1 MTRMITIC
9 PLAGTQLFQI
19 QALLAPDD
27 SQNFSADV
35 LTAFLTERIGRTDVR
50 IHSIPWV
57 SKYQMNARIAE
68 HYRVGKVFLAGDAA
82 HVHPPTGGQGL
93 NTSIQDAYNLGWKMA
108 ASLRGAGEELLDS
121 YEQERRP
128 VAESLLHLSTLL
140 LDSQKQGGIKRE
152 RDVQQLDIQYTDSP
166 LAHTL
171 PERQHGLQA
180 GERAPDA
187 PLLGAGGQSLRLFQ
201 LLQGPDWNLLAYET
215 HGKVID
221 ARRGLRI
228 HHIGEQDELIDTL
241 GHFRESYHLAPG
253 QCVVIRPDGYL
264 LLLAN
269 AQCIL
274 FILLART
281 LFGISAGNLSA
292 AAAYIADCTHVRN
305 RRQAIGILTGCIGLG
320 GIVGAGVSGWLS
332 RISLSAPIYAA
343 FILVLGSALVAIWGL
358 KDPSTTSRTTDKIAA
373 FSARAI
379 LKMPVLRVLI
389 IVMLCHFFAYGMYS
403 SQLPVFLSDTFIW
416 NGLPFGPKALSYL
429 LMADGV
435 INIFVQLF
443 LLGWVSQYFSERKL
457 IILIFALLCTGFLT
471 AGIATTIPVLV
482 FAIVCISIADALAK
496 PTYLAAL
503 SVHVSP
509 ARQGIVI
516 GTAQALIAIAD
527 FISPVLGGFVLG
539 YALYGVWI
547 GIAIS
552 VAIIGLVTAMIYL
565 SKSSVLIVKPET
577 E

>member
-1 MTRMITIC
+1 MTTYTTTDVLICGAGVTGLTLAIELARHGVSFRLIEKRTTPFTGSRGKGIQPRTQEIFEDIGILNKVVAAGGLYPRLRTYRHDGSYVDSDIAHHTKPTHAEPYHLPLMVPQNVTETIMREQLKAWGHRVEFGCELRHFAQTSRTVTAYVAGPAGEEVIIAHYLIGADGGGSFVRKKLGVSFPGRTLGIHALVADASLSGLNRDIWHHFNDGDMARMITIC

-128 VAESLLHLSTLL
+128 VAESLLHLSTRL
-140 LDSQKQGGIKRE
+140 LDSQKQGGI
-152 RDVQQLDIQYTDSP
+152 
-166 LAHTL
+166 
-171 PERQHGLQA
+171 
-180 GERAPDA
+180 
-187 PLLGAGGQSLRLFQ
+187 
-201 LLQGPDWNLLAYET
+201 
-215 HGKVID
+215 
-221 ARRGLRI
+221 
-228 HHIGEQDELIDTL
+228 
-241 GHFRESYHLAPG
+241 
-253 QCVVIRPDGYL
+253 
-264 LLLAN
+264 
-269 AQCIL
+269 
-274 FILLART
+274 
-281 LFGISAGNLSA
+281 
-292 AAAYIADCTHVRN
+292 
-305 RRQAIGILTGCIGLG
+305 
-320 GIVGAGVSGWLS
+320 
-332 RISLSAPIYAA
+332 
-343 FILVLGSALVAIWGL
+343 
-358 KDPSTTSRTTDKIAA
+358 
-373 FSARAI
+373 
-379 LKMPVLRVLI
+379 
-389 IVMLCHFFAYGMYS
+389 
-403 SQLPVFLSDTFIW
+403 
-416 NGLPFGPKALSYL
+416 
-429 LMADGV
+429 
-435 INIFVQLF
+435 
-443 LLGWVSQYFSERKL
+443 
-457 IILIFALLCTGFLT
+457 CTGFLT

-565 SKSSVLIVKPET
+565 SKSSPLIVKPET

>member
-1 MTRMITIC
+1 MTRYT
-9 PLAGTQLFQI
+9 TT
-19 QALLAPDD
+19 
-27 SQNFSADV
+27 DV
-35 LTAFLTERIGRTDVR
+35 LICGAGVTGLTLAIELARHGISFRLIEKRTTPFTGSRGKGIQPRTQEIFEDLGILNKVVAAGGRYPRLRTYRHDGSYVDSDIAHNTKPTHAEPYHLPLMVPQNVTETIMREQLKAWGHRVEFGCELLHFAQTPRTVTAYV
-50 IHSIPWV
+50 
-57 SKYQMNARIAE
+57 
-68 HYRVGKVFLAGDAA
+68 AG
-82 HVHPPTGGQGL
+82 P
-93 NTSIQDAYNLGWKMA
+93 
-108 ASLRGAGEELLDS
+108 AGEEVIIAHYFLPVFLLVGLFAAS
-121 YEQERRP
+121 TAAVMSVLPFYIREMGGSPLIIGIIIATEAFSQFCAAP
-128 VAESLLHLSTLL
+128 LIGHLSDRVGRKRILIVTLAIAAI
-140 LDSQKQGGIKRE
+140 S
-152 RDVQQLDIQYTDSP
+152 
-166 LAHTL
+166 
-171 PERQHGLQA
+171 
-180 GERAPDA
+180 
-187 PLLGAGGQSLRLFQ
+187 
-201 LLQGPDWNLLAYET
+201 
-215 HGKVID
+215 
-221 ARRGLRI
+221 
-228 HHIGEQDELIDTL
+228 
-241 GHFRESYHLAPG
+241 
-253 QCVVIRPDGYL
+253 L
-264 LLLAN
+264 LLLAS

-292 AAAYIADCTHVRN
+292 AAAYIADHTHVRN

-332 RISLSAPIYAA
+332 GISLSAPIYAA
-343 FILVLGSALVAIWGL
+343 FILVLGSVLVAFLGL
-358 KDPSTTSRTTDKIAA
+358 KAPSTASLTPDKIAA

-443 LLGWVSQYFSERKL
+443 LLGWMSQYFSERKL
-457 IILIFALLCTGFLT
+457 IILIFTLLCAGFLT
-471 AGIATTIPVLV
+471 AGIATTIPVLI

-527 FISPVLGGFVLG
+527 FISPVLGGFILG

-547 GIAIS
+547 GIAIT
-552 VAIIGLVTAMIYL
+552 VAIIGLVTAMTYL
-565 SKSSVLIVKPET
+565 SKRSPLIAKPET

>member
-1 MTRMITIC
+1 MTRYT
-9 PLAGTQLFQI
+9 TT
-19 QALLAPDD
+19 
-27 SQNFSADV
+27 DV
-35 LTAFLTERIGRTDVR
+35 LIC
-50 IHSIPWV
+50 
-57 SKYQMNARIAE
+57 
-68 HYRVGKVFLAGDAA
+68 
-82 HVHPPTGGQGL
+82 
-93 NTSIQDAYNLGWKMA
+93 
-108 ASLRGAGEELLDS
+108 GAGVTGLTLAIELARHGVSFRLIEKRTTPFIGS
-121 YEQERRP
+121 RGKGIQPRTQEIFEDLGILNKV
-128 VAESLLHLSTLL
+128 VA
-140 LDSQKQGGIKRE
+140 
-152 RDVQQLDIQYTDSP
+152 
-166 LAHTL
+166 
-171 PERQHGLQA
+171 
-180 GERAPDA
+180 
-187 PLLGAGGQSLRLFQ
+187 AGGLYPRLRTYRHD
-201 LLQGPDWNLLAYET
+201 G
-215 HGKVID
+215 
-221 ARRGLRI
+221 
-228 HHIGEQDELIDTL
+228 
-241 GHFRESYHLAPG
+241 SY
-253 QCVVIRPDGYL
+253 
-264 LLLAN
+264 
-269 AQCIL
+269 IL

-332 RISLSAPIYAA
+332 RISLGAPIYAA
-343 FILVLGSALVAIWGL
+343 FILVLGAALVAIWGL
-358 KDPSTTSRTTDKIAA
+358 KDPSTTSCTTDKIAS

-471 AGIATTIPVLV
+471 AGIATTIPVLI

-527 FISPVLGGFVLG
+527 FISPVLGGLVLG

>member
-1 MTRMITIC
+1 MNTNVYENTDSETIT
-9 PLAGTQLFQI
+9 PLNKRRILPVF
-19 QALLAPDD
+19 LLVGLYAASTAAVMSVLPFYIREMGGSPLIIGIIIATEAFSQFCAAP
-27 SQNFSADV
+27 
-35 LTAFLTERIGRTDVR
+35 LIGHLSD
-50 IHSIPWV
+50 
-57 SKYQMNARIAE
+57 
-68 HYRVGKVFLAGDAA
+68 RVGRKRILIVTLAIAA
-82 HVHPPTGGQGL
+82 I
-93 NTSIQDAYNLGWKMA
+93 S
-108 ASLRGAGEELLDS
+108 
-121 YEQERRP
+121 
-128 VAESLLHLSTLL
+128 
-140 LDSQKQGGIKRE
+140 
-152 RDVQQLDIQYTDSP
+152 
-166 LAHTL
+166 
-171 PERQHGLQA
+171 
-180 GERAPDA
+180 
-187 PLLGAGGQSLRLFQ
+187 
-201 LLQGPDWNLLAYET
+201 
-215 HGKVID
+215 
-221 ARRGLRI
+221 
-228 HHIGEQDELIDTL
+228 
-241 GHFRESYHLAPG
+241 
-253 QCVVIRPDGYL
+253 L

-527 FISPVLGGFVLG
+527 FINASGDDFFVPDNTRFYYSKLP
-539 YALYGVWI
+539 GVKSLRI
-547 GIAIS
+547 VPNMNHYSINQFAEESLVPFINRFQS
-552 VAIIGLVTAMIYL
+552 KKTLPQLIGLIHHHLLTVYFSEAPVKVVRWTANNPNARDFRYACGIRYKPL
-565 SKSSVLIVKPET
+565 TIDIPANNKISITLNEPKTGWEATYIEATFNDGYVATSQVYITPDEKYPQTAPPSVNAACQTLPGRGLGENDSPD
-577 E
+577 

>member
-1 MTRMITIC
+1 MNTNVYENTDSETIT
-9 PLAGTQLFQI
+9 PLNKRRILPVF
-19 QALLAPDD
+19 LLVGLYAASTAAVMSVLPFYIREMGGSPLIIGIIIATEAFSQFCAAP
-27 SQNFSADV
+27 
-35 LTAFLTERIGRTDVR
+35 LIGHLSD
-50 IHSIPWV
+50 
-57 SKYQMNARIAE
+57 
-68 HYRVGKVFLAGDAA
+68 RVGRKRILIVTLAIAA
-82 HVHPPTGGQGL
+82 I
-93 NTSIQDAYNLGWKMA
+93 S
-108 ASLRGAGEELLDS
+108 
-121 YEQERRP
+121 
-128 VAESLLHLSTLL
+128 
-140 LDSQKQGGIKRE
+140 
-152 RDVQQLDIQYTDSP
+152 
-166 LAHTL
+166 
-171 PERQHGLQA
+171 
-180 GERAPDA
+180 
-187 PLLGAGGQSLRLFQ
+187 
-201 LLQGPDWNLLAYET
+201 
-215 HGKVID
+215 
-221 ARRGLRI
+221 
-228 HHIGEQDELIDTL
+228 
-241 GHFRESYHLAPG
+241 
-253 QCVVIRPDGYL
+253 L

-332 RISLSAPIYAA
+332 RISLGAPIYAA

-358 KDPSTTSRTTDKIAA
+358 KDPSTTSRPTDKIAS

-482 FAIVCISIADALAK
+482 FAIVCISIAARRRGSRQAVLPVRVLAVK
-496 PTYLAAL
+496 K
-503 SVHVSP
+503 
-509 ARQGIVI
+509 
-516 GTAQALIAIAD
+516 
-527 FISPVLGGFVLG
+527 FPVEK
-539 YALYGVWI
+539 YYH
-547 GIAIS
+547 
-552 VAIIGLVTAMIYL
+552 
-565 SKSSVLIVKPET
+565 
-577 E
+577 

>member
-1 MTRMITIC
+1 MNTNVYENTDSETIT
-9 PLAGTQLFQI
+9 PLNKRRILPVF
-19 QALLAPDD
+19 LLVGLYAASTAAVMSVLPFYIREMGGSPLIIGIIIATEAFSQFCAAP
-27 SQNFSADV
+27 
-35 LTAFLTERIGRTDVR
+35 LIGHLSD
-50 IHSIPWV
+50 
-57 SKYQMNARIAE
+57 
-68 HYRVGKVFLAGDAA
+68 RVGRKRILIVTLAIAA
-82 HVHPPTGGQGL
+82 I
-93 NTSIQDAYNLGWKMA
+93 S
-108 ASLRGAGEELLDS
+108 
-121 YEQERRP
+121 
-128 VAESLLHLSTLL
+128 
-140 LDSQKQGGIKRE
+140 
-152 RDVQQLDIQYTDSP
+152 
-166 LAHTL
+166 
-171 PERQHGLQA
+171 
-180 GERAPDA
+180 
-187 PLLGAGGQSLRLFQ
+187 
-201 LLQGPDWNLLAYET
+201 
-215 HGKVID
+215 
-221 ARRGLRI
+221 
-228 HHIGEQDELIDTL
+228 
-241 GHFRESYHLAPG
+241 
-253 QCVVIRPDGYL
+253 L

-343 FILVLGSALVAIWGL
+343 FILVLG
-358 KDPSTTSRTTDKIAA
+358 TDKIAA

>member
-1 MTRMITIC
+1 MNTNVYENTDSETIT
-9 PLAGTQLFQI
+9 PLNKRRILPVF
-19 QALLAPDD
+19 LLVGLYAASTAAVMSVLPFYIREMGGSPLIIGIIIATEAFSQFCAAP
-27 SQNFSADV
+27 
-35 LTAFLTERIGRTDVR
+35 LIGHLSD
-50 IHSIPWV
+50 
-57 SKYQMNARIAE
+57 
-68 HYRVGKVFLAGDAA
+68 RVGRKRILIVTLAIAA
-82 HVHPPTGGQGL
+82 I
-93 NTSIQDAYNLGWKMA
+93 S
-108 ASLRGAGEELLDS
+108 
-121 YEQERRP
+121 
-128 VAESLLHLSTLL
+128 
-140 LDSQKQGGIKRE
+140 
-152 RDVQQLDIQYTDSP
+152 
-166 LAHTL
+166 
-171 PERQHGLQA
+171 
-180 GERAPDA
+180 
-187 PLLGAGGQSLRLFQ
+187 
-201 LLQGPDWNLLAYET
+201 
-215 HGKVID
+215 
-221 ARRGLRI
+221 
-228 HHIGEQDELIDTL
+228 
-241 GHFRESYHLAPG
+241 
-253 QCVVIRPDGYL
+253 L

-471 AGIATTIPVLV
+471 AGTANNPNARDFRYACGIRYKPLTIDIP
-482 FAIVCISIADALAK
+482 ANNKISITLNEPKTGWEA
-496 PTYLAAL
+496 TYIEATFNDGYVATSQVYITPDEKYPQTAPPSVNAACQTL
-503 SVHVSP
+503 PGRGLGENDSP
-509 ARQGIVI
+509 
-516 GTAQALIAIAD
+516 D
-527 FISPVLGGFVLG
+527 
-539 YALYGVWI
+539 
-547 GIAIS
+547 
-552 VAIIGLVTAMIYL
+552 
-565 SKSSVLIVKPET
+565 
-577 E
+577 

>member
-1 MTRMITIC
+1 MTRYT
-9 PLAGTQLFQI
+9 TT
-19 QALLAPDD
+19 
-27 SQNFSADV
+27 DV
-35 LTAFLTERIGRTDVR
+35 LICGAGVTGLTLAIELARHGVSFRLIEKRTTPFIGSRGKGIQPRTQEIFEDLGILNKVVAAGGLYPRLRTYRHDGSYVDSDIAHHTKPTHAEPYHLPLMVPQNVTETIMREQLKACIREMGGSPLIIGIIIATEAFSQFCAAPLIGHLSD
-50 IHSIPWV
+50 
-57 SKYQMNARIAE
+57 
-68 HYRVGKVFLAGDAA
+68 RVGRKRILIVTLAIAA
-82 HVHPPTGGQGL
+82 I
-93 NTSIQDAYNLGWKMA
+93 S
-108 ASLRGAGEELLDS
+108 
-121 YEQERRP
+121 
-128 VAESLLHLSTLL
+128 
-140 LDSQKQGGIKRE
+140 
-152 RDVQQLDIQYTDSP
+152 
-166 LAHTL
+166 
-171 PERQHGLQA
+171 
-180 GERAPDA
+180 
-187 PLLGAGGQSLRLFQ
+187 
-201 LLQGPDWNLLAYET
+201 
-215 HGKVID
+215 
-221 ARRGLRI
+221 
-228 HHIGEQDELIDTL
+228 
-241 GHFRESYHLAPG
+241 
-253 QCVVIRPDGYL
+253 L

>member
-1 MTRMITIC
+1 MNTNVYENTDSETIT
-9 PLAGTQLFQI
+9 PLNKRRILPVF
-19 QALLAPDD
+19 LLVGLYAASTAAVMSVLPFYIREMGGSPLIIGIIIATEAFSQFCAAP
-27 SQNFSADV
+27 
-35 LTAFLTERIGRTDVR
+35 LIGHLSD
-50 IHSIPWV
+50 
-57 SKYQMNARIAE
+57 
-68 HYRVGKVFLAGDAA
+68 RVGRKRILIVTLAIAA
-82 HVHPPTGGQGL
+82 I
-93 NTSIQDAYNLGWKMA
+93 S
-108 ASLRGAGEELLDS
+108 
-121 YEQERRP
+121 
-128 VAESLLHLSTLL
+128 
-140 LDSQKQGGIKRE
+140 
-152 RDVQQLDIQYTDSP
+152 
-166 LAHTL
+166 
-171 PERQHGLQA
+171 
-180 GERAPDA
+180 
-187 PLLGAGGQSLRLFQ
+187 
-201 LLQGPDWNLLAYET
+201 
-215 HGKVID
+215 
-221 ARRGLRI
+221 
-228 HHIGEQDELIDTL
+228 
-241 GHFRESYHLAPG
+241 
-253 QCVVIRPDGYL
+253 L

-305 RRQAIGILTGCIGLG
+305 RRQAIGILTGCIG
-320 GIVGAGVSGWLS
+320 
-332 RISLSAPIYAA
+332 
-343 FILVLGSALVAIWGL
+343 
-358 KDPSTTSRTTDKIAA
+358 
-373 FSARAI
+373 
-379 LKMPVLRVLI
+379 
-389 IVMLCHFFAYGMYS
+389 
-403 SQLPVFLSDTFIW
+403 
-416 NGLPFGPKALSYL
+416 
-429 LMADGV
+429 
-435 INIFVQLF
+435 
-443 LLGWVSQYFSERKL
+443 LGWVSQYFSERKL

>member
-1 MTRMITIC
+1 MTRYT
-9 PLAGTQLFQI
+9 TT
-19 QALLAPDD
+19 
-27 SQNFSADV
+27 DV
-35 LTAFLTERIGRTDVR
+35 LI
-50 IHSIPWV
+50 
-57 SKYQMNARIAE
+57 
-68 HYRVGKVFLAGDAA
+68 
-82 HVHPPTGGQGL
+82 
-93 NTSIQDAYNLGWKMA
+93 
-108 ASLRGAGEELLDS
+108 
-121 YEQERRP
+121 
-128 VAESLLHLSTLL
+128 
-140 LDSQKQGGIKRE
+140 
-152 RDVQQLDIQYTDSP
+152 
-166 LAHTL
+166 
-171 PERQHGLQA
+171 
-180 GERAPDA
+180 
-187 PLLGAGGQSLRLFQ
+187 
-201 LLQGPDWNLLAYET
+201 
-215 HGKVID
+215 
-221 ARRGLRI
+221 
-228 HHIGEQDELIDTL
+228 
-241 GHFRESYHLAPG
+241 
-253 QCVVIRPDGYL
+253 C
-264 LLLAN
+264 
-269 AQCIL
+269 
-274 FILLART
+274 
-281 LFGISAGNLSA
+281 
-292 AAAYIADCTHVRN
+292 
-305 RRQAIGILTGCIGLG
+305 
-320 GIVGAGVSGWLS
+320 GAGVTGLT
-332 RISLSAPIYAA
+332 L
-343 FILVLGSALVAIWGL
+343 AIELARHGVSFRL
-358 KDPSTTSRTTDKIAA
+358 IEKRTTPFTGSRGKGIQPRTQEIFEDLGILNKVVAAGGLYPRLRTYRHDGSYVDSDIAHHTKPTHAEPYHLPLMVPQNVTETIMREQLKAWGHRVEFGCELRHFAQTPRTVTAYVAGADKIAA

-471 AGIATTIPVLV
+471 AGIATTIPVLI

-565 SKSSVLIVKPET
+565 SKSSVLIAKPET